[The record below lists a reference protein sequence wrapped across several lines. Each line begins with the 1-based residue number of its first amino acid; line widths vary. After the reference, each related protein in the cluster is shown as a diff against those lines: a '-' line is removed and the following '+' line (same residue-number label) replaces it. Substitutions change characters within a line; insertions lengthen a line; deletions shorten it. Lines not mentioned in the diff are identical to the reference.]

1 MNLIRYNDVSNFNFN
16 INSIVFILD
25 DLKSVCYVGTL
36 PSELVLLS
44 GVSVLYLSD
53 NSISGADSYVIFV
66 Q

>member
-1 MNLIRYNDVSNFNFN
+1 MNLIRYNDVFNFNFN
-16 INSIVFILD
+16 INLIVFILD

-36 PSELVLLS
+36 PSELGLLS
-44 GVSVLYLSD
+44 GLSALYLSA